1 MVIGGKKTIIGGRR
15 GIIGT
20 NSADRAPTDECSVDA
35 VGMHIIIYIA
45 TGTGR
50 GITGKWPEMA
60 LIIISRC
67 DFTISGLD
75 LCVAGC
81 ELLIS
86 FPKICL
92 IVEVFRFA
100 ITIDFGMGVKRMT
113 QKAVASSDGFAI
125 VAVAPMAAGKQVF
138 LGAIITP
145 PTVMQSMTSE
155 DTTNKKRPTAVKKV
169 RLAPVQKQL
178 PRKFPSTRADNME
191 TTINTRQVMG
201 MVGMGMGELDNCLI
215 PTKMG
220 MKKMGEMILYI

>member
-1 MVIGGKKTIIGGRR
+1 
-15 GIIGT
+15 
-20 NSADRAPTDECSVDA
+20 
-35 VGMHIIIYIA
+35 
-45 TGTGR
+45 
-50 GITGKWPEMA
+50 MA
-60 LIIISRC
+60 
-67 DFTISGLD
+67 
-75 LCVAGC
+75 A
-81 ELLIS
+81 
-86 FPKICL
+86 K
-92 IVEVFRFA
+92 
-100 ITIDFGMGVKRMT
+100 FGMGGKRMT

-201 MVGMGMGELDNCLI
+201 MGGVGMGMVGMGMGMLVASVGMVDVG
-215 PTKMG
+215 MG
-220 MKKMGEMILYI
+220 MVGMGMGMVGMGVLVGMAQPSGNSVGVAFS

>member
-1 MVIGGKKTIIGGRR
+1 MV
-15 GIIGT
+15 
-20 NSADRAPTDECSVDA
+20 
-35 VGMHIIIYIA
+35 
-45 TGTGR
+45 
-50 GITGKWPEMA
+50 

-81 ELLIS
+81 EIVVS

-92 IVEVFRFA
+92 IVERKRIGMA
-100 ITIDFGMGVKRMT
+100 AKFGMGGKRMT
-113 QKAVASSDGFAI
+113 QKAVASSDGSAI
-125 VAVAPMAAGKQVF
+125 VAVAPMASGKQVF

-178 PRKFPSTRADNME
+178 PRKFPSTRTDNMD
-191 TTINTRQVMG
+191 TTINTRQTMGLVGVGMG
-201 MVGMGMGELDNCLI
+201 MVGVGMGMLVASVGMVDVGI
-215 PTKMG
+215 GMVGMDIGMIGMG
-220 MKKMGEMILYI
+220 VLVGMGQPCGNSVGVAFS